1 MSSIEKLYQ
10 RNNYI
15 IVEDKVIGMMN
26 IGNAEIL
33 QIADSVAREKG
44 LARDIVL
51 SSMEQAIQVAG
62 KRKYGHEHDIRAEIA
77 RNNGEVKLYRVLQVV
92 ENLEDNFTQI
102 LLADAQKIEP
112 AIELG
117 AEITESLP
125 PIDLGRVAAQSAKQV
140 IVQKVREAEREKQY
154 EEFKGRVGE
163 IINGIVKRIEFGN
176 VIVELGNRAEAII
189 QREDSIRGELFK
201 VNDRV
206 KAYIKEVRREN
217 RAPQILLSR
226 AHEQMLVKL
235 LEIEVP
241 EVYDGV
247 IVVKAVARD
256 PGSKAKI
263 AVHAPDHST
272 DPVGSCV
279 GMRGSRIKAIT
290 EELAGEKIDVIE
302 WSSDIT
308 QYVTRALSPADVSR
322 VILNEETHK
331 IEAIVAQDQLS
342 LAIGRRG
349 QNIRLAAKITGW
361 NIDVMDEDQA
371 SKRRSEEFNS
381 TSESFMAVLDV
392 EETLAQ
398 LLTAEGFR
406 NVEQLANID
415 AASIAEIDG
424 VDEDIAAELHKR
436 AVEFVEKRD
445 GEIIAKLEQ
454 LGVEQELLDL
464 LPVNAEAF
472 LKLAEYGVKTLED
485 LGEIDVREF
494 KALIPDSALSDEQI
508 ALLIAMGQEQEQEK

>member
-1 MSSIEKLYQ
+1 
-10 RNNYI
+10 
-15 IVEDKVIGMMN
+15 MMN
-26 IGNAEIL
+26 IGNEEIL
-33 QIADSVAREKG
+33 QIADAVAREKG

-62 KRKYGHEHDIRAEIA
+62 KRKYGHEHNIRAEIA
-77 RNNGEVKLYRVLQVV
+77 RKNGEVKLYRVLQVV
-92 ENLEDNFTQI
+92 EEVEDTFTQI
-102 LLADAQKIEP
+102 LLKDALKLQE
-112 AIELG
+112 G
-117 AEITESLP
+117 VQVGDEITELLP
-125 PIDLGRVAAQSAKQV
+125 PIDLGRVAAQTAKQV
-140 IVQKVREAEREKQY
+140 IVQRVREAEREKQY

-163 IINGIVKRIEFGN
+163 IINGIVKRVEFGN
-176 VIVELGNRAEAII
+176 IIVELGNRAEAILK
-189 QREDSIRGELFK
+189 REDSIRGELFK
-201 VNDRV
+201 VNDRI
-206 KAYIKEVRREN
+206 KAYIKEVRRDN

-226 AHEQMLVKL
+226 AHETMLIRL

-241 EVYDGV
+241 EVYDGA

-263 AVHAPDHST
+263 AVHAPDRSI

-308 QYVTRALSPADVSR
+308 QYATRALAPAEVSR
-322 VILNEETHK
+322 VIIDEEAHR

-349 QNIRLAAKITGW
+349 QNIRLAAKIVGW

-371 SKRRSEEFNS
+371 SKRRSEEFNT
-381 TSESFMAVLDV
+381 TSETFMSVLDV

-406 NVEQLANID
+406 NVEQV
-415 AASIAEIDG
+415 ASVDVTAIAEIDG
-424 VDEDIAAELHKR
+424 LDEDIASELHKR
-436 AVEFVEKRD
+436 AVDYIEKRD
-445 GEIIAKLEQ
+445 AEIIQKLEQ
-454 LGVEQELLDL
+454 LGVEQELLDV

-485 LGEIDVREF
+485 LGEIDIREF

-508 ALLIAMGQEQEQEK
+508 ELLITMGKEQSE

>member
-1 MSSIEKLYQ
+1 
-10 RNNYI
+10 
-15 IVEDKVIGMMN
+15 MMN
-26 IGNAEIL
+26 IGNEEIL

-51 SSMEQAIQVAG
+51 NSMEQAIQVAG
-62 KRKYGHEHDIRAEIA
+62 KRKYGQEHDIRAEII
-77 RNNGEVKLYRVLQVV
+77 RKNGEVRLYRVLKVV
-92 ENLEDNFTQI
+92 EDVEDTFTQI
-102 LLADAQKIEP
+102 LLKDAQKIQED
-112 AIELG
+112 IEIG
-117 AEITESLP
+117 GEITELLP
-125 PIDLGRVAAQSAKQV
+125 PIDLGRVAAQTAKQV
-140 IVQKVREAEREKQY
+140 IVQRVREAEREKQY

-176 VIVELGNRAEAII
+176 VIVELGNRAEAIL

-201 VNDRV
+201 VNDRI
-206 KAYIKEVRREN
+206 KAYIREVRREN

-226 AHEQMLVKL
+226 AHEDMLIKL

-241 EVYDGV
+241 EVYDGA
-247 IVVKAVARD
+247 IIVKAIARD

-263 AVHAPDHST
+263 AVQAPDRSI

-302 WSSDIT
+302 WHSDLSV
-308 QYVTRALSPADVSR
+308 YVTRALAPAEVSR
-322 VILNEETHK
+322 VIIDEESHR

-371 SKRRSEEFNS
+371 SKRRSEEFNN
-381 TSESFMAVLDV
+381 TTEIFMSVLDV

-406 NVEQLANID
+406 NVEQLASVD
-415 AASIAEIDG
+415 VSEIAEIEG
-424 VDEDIAAELHKR
+424 LDEEIASELHNR
-436 AVEFVEKRD
+436 AVAYIEARD
-445 GEIIAKLEQ
+445 SEIINKLEK
-454 LGVEQELLDL
+454 LGVAQELLDV

-485 LGEIDVREF
+485 LGEIDIREF

-508 ALLIAMGQEQEQEK
+508 ELLIAMGKEQGE